1 MDFAKG
7 HGTHNDFVIIPD
19 ENAQLDLTAEVVS
32 TLCDRRGGIGGD
44 GVLRVAR
51 TGALVDAG
59 ELDAAG
65 LGAGIERD
73 TWFMDYRNADGSLA
87 EMCGNGARVFAHWVR
102 SRGLEEADTFV
113 IGTRA
118 GARKV
123 TVSEFDDARAQ
134 VTVEMGEPKMLGI
147 SQARM
152 GGRAFAGLGVD
163 VGNPHLAAVIP
174 GLTPDELDSW
184 ELVQP
189 EFDADFFPTGVN
201 VEIVTPLRDG
211 AVSMRVYERGSGETM
226 SCGTGT
232 IAAAAAALADAEQG
246 TGEVRVT
253 VPGGEVAVEILEDG
267 SRLTGPSAIVATG
280 KTLGVV
286 AS

>member
-1 MDFAKG
+1 M
-7 HGTHNDFVIIPD
+7 
-19 ENAQLDLTAEVVS
+19 
-32 TLCDRRGGIGGD
+32 
-44 GVLRVAR
+44 
-51 TGALVDAG
+51 
-59 ELDAAG
+59 
-65 LGAGIERD
+65 
-73 TWFMDYRNADGSLA
+73 
-87 EMCGNGARVFAHWVR
+87 R

-152 GGRAFAGLGVD
+152 AGRAFAGLGVD

-211 AVSMRVYERGSGETM
+211 AVSMRVYERGSG
-226 SCGTGT
+226 
-232 IAAAAAALADAEQG
+232 
-246 TGEVRVT
+246 
-253 VPGGEVAVEILEDG
+253 AV
-267 SRLTGPSAIVATG
+267 SYTHLTLPTKRIV
-280 KTLGVV
+280 
-286 AS
+286 